1 MGFFSKPQ
9 KQEQHEP
16 DEKPIRRA
24 KIVGV
29 RPSYFN
35 PHALTGATHVDCV
48 FFDVIFDYEDG
59 TRNIFTFMGKDALR
73 PYLQYLDID

>member
-1 MGFFSKPQ
+1 MGFFSSK
-9 KQEQHEP
+9 EQAVREP
-16 DEKPIRRA
+16 DYKPILSG

-59 TRNIFTFMGKDALR
+59 TRDIFTFMGKESLR
-73 PYLQYLDID
+73 PYLQYLDLG